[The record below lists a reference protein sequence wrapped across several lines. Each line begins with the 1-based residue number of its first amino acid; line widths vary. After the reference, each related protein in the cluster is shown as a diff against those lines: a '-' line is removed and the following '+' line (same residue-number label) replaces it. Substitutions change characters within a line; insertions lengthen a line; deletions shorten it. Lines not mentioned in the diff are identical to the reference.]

1 MKELNL
7 GFLASHG
14 GSNMQAI
21 INEIKE
27 GKLEGVAARCVI
39 SNNSA
44 SQALERARREGIPA
58 FHISSAQFP
67 DEGKLSQAIIDTL
80 DEFGVNVVILAG
92 YMKKLPTN
100 VIEHF
105 QGRVLNIH
113 PALLPKFGGEGM
125 YGTRVHEAVIAAG
138 EKVSGATIH
147 VVNEQFDSGRI
158 LAQMTVPVLPE
169 DTADTLALRVLG
181 VEHVLYADTLRKIV
195 AGEIDLNCK

>member
-27 GKLEGVAARCVI
+27 GKLSGVAARCVI
-39 SNNSA
+39 SNNS
-44 SQALERARREGIPA
+44 SSLALDRARREGIPA

-67 DEGKLSQAIIDTL
+67 DETSLSKAIIDTF

-92 YMKKLPTN
+92 YMKKLPTS
-100 VIEHF
+100 VINHF
-105 QGRVLNIH
+105 DGRVLNIH

-125 YGTRVHEAVIAAG
+125 YGTRVHEAVIASG
-138 EKVSGATIH
+138 EKTSGATIH
-147 VVNEQFDSGRI
+147 VVNDQFDSGRI
-158 LAQMTVPVLPE
+158 LAQMSVPVLP
-169 DTADTLALRVLG
+169 DDSADTLALRVLS
-181 VEHVLYADTLRKIV
+181 VEHVLYADTLRRIV
-195 AGEIDLNCK
+195 TGEIEL